1 MSKPTPR
8 PDSYLITK
16 RMLDVVLAII
26 VLIATSPL
34 LVLIA
39 LIVRATMGAP
49 VLFRQTRPGL
59 NGKIFAMYKFRTMHD
74 YRDKDNELLPDTQR
88 LLPFGRFL
96 RKSSL
101 DELPGLLNVLR
112 GEMSLVG
119 PRPLRVA
126 YLDHYSPEQARR
138 HDVKPGITGWAQVNG
153 RNALSWEERFK
164 LDVWYVDNRSLSLD
178 LRILWLIFIKID
190 PEIRFAAIGTGK
202 DEANVRALATRLGVL
217 EKNFFI
223 LDGVPKESVPSWL
236 SAADM
241 ATSLLID
248 NEDLWHSSPNKFFD
262 ALAAGRPV
270 AINYQGWLADLVH
283 EYKAGIVLDP
293 KDSGAAAKLIVDRLH
308 NKDWLDAAGTAARR
322 LARAHFSR
330 NDLADKLITVL
341 ETVLESAT
349 RIEKEAAEV
358 GDPSG

>member
-8 PDSYLITK
+8 PNSYLITK
-16 RMLDVVLAII
+16 KTLDVVLAVV

-126 YLDHYSPEQARR
+126 YLDHYTPR
-138 HDVKPGITGWAQVNG
+138 TGAQ
-153 RNALSWEERFK
+153 
-164 LDVWYVDNRSLSLD
+164 
-178 LRILWLIFIKID
+178 
-190 PEIRFAAIGTGK
+190 T
-202 DEANVRALATRLGVL
+202 
-217 EKNFFI
+217 
-223 LDGVPKESVPSWL
+223 
-236 SAADM
+236 
-241 ATSLLID
+241 
-248 NEDLWHSSPNKFFD
+248 
-262 ALAAGRPV
+262 
-270 AINYQGWLADLVH
+270 
-283 EYKAGIVLDP
+283 
-293 KDSGAAAKLIVDRLH
+293 
-308 NKDWLDAAGTAARR
+308 
-322 LARAHFSR
+322 
-330 NDLADKLITVL
+330 
-341 ETVLESAT
+341 
-349 RIEKEAAEV
+349 
-358 GDPSG
+358 